1 MKTVLVL
8 EDGHLFQKEYESAWR
23 GKLNLLQAFSIKEAE
38 KFVADNPGIDLI
50 VVDACVPGNKI
61 NTEDFVI
68 KTRNFF
74 TGPMIASSSE
84 PNYRKLLMKA
94 GCSDEAPKNEISF
107 LVLKLLNLE

>member
-23 GKLNLLQAFSIKEAE
+23 GKLNLLQAFNIKEAE

-50 VVDACVPGNKI
+50 VVDACVPGNTI
-61 NTEDFVI
+61 NTKNFVSA
-68 KTRNFF
+68 TRRVFK
-74 TGPMIASSSE
+74 GPMIASSSE
-84 PNYRKLLMKA
+84 PDYTKELIAVGCNY
-94 GCSDEAPKNEISF
+94 EANKNEVPF